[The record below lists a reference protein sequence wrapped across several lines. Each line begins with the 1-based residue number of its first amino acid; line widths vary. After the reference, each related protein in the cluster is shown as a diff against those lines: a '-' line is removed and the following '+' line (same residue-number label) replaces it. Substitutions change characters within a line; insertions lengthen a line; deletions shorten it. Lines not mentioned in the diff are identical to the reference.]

1 MKRNI
6 SKLVAIGA
14 TVLTISLNSISIE
27 AKTAST
33 GMQFLTKYNTNEVI
47 LINNK
52 PIEIPIYA
60 QEKTEEFRGVWVSTV
75 YNLDFS
81 KNGLNEEAYKAE
93 FRQLLNNLEGLNMNS
108 VIFQVRPKL
117 DAFYKSEMNPWSEFL
132 TGKQGLDP
140 GWDPLEWM
148 VEETHKRG
156 MEFHA
161 WFNPYRVT
169 VGSETLSDLAP
180 NNWARQNPQYTY
192 EFGGKLQ
199 LNPGEPEVIKYITN
213 SIMEVVENYDIDAV
227 HFDDYF
233 YPFKSGD
240 GWYSK
245 EEETTFKKY
254 GSGFSSRDDWRRN
267 NVDTLIENIHNS
279 IGSYN
284 KNNNK
289 NVQLGI
295 SPFGIWG
302 HKEIHPE
309 GSKEGVGSLTPRTS
323 RASYDDQFADTRKWV
338 KNNWIDYIA
347 PQIYWSFDE
356 KAAPYGE
363 LVNWWSD
370 VVRDTDVNLYIGH
383 ANYRQADPNNKNLSW
398 MNPYEISNQ
407 LKFNSLCEEVK
418 GSIFFRYKSLIEN
431 SNNPVVNNQF
441 INILKKEHFTSKA
454 NLPSKIAI
462 AEKKVESPLSL
473 EKVKTSYGNMLIW
486 EDEPSNS
493 SISYLVY
500 RNEVGKNGNELES
513 LVVEKVDRENN
524 NTFIFTDKSAD
535 LSKNYIYRVTALDM
549 FNNES
554 EPREEQ

>member
-6 SKLVAIGA
+6 CKLMAIGA
-14 TVLTISLNSISIE
+14 TVLTIGLNTTIVE
-27 AKTAST
+27 AKTART
-33 GMQFLTKYNTNEVI
+33 GMQFLTKYNTNEIV

-60 QEKTEEFRGVWVSTV
+60 QEKVEEFRGVWVSTV

-81 KNGLNEEAYKAE
+81 KNGLNKEVYKAE
-93 FRQLLNNLEGLNMNS
+93 YRQLLNNLENLNMNS

-117 DAFYKSEMNPWSEFL
+117 DTFYKSKINPWSEYL

-156 MEFHA
+156 IEFHA

-169 VGSETLSDLAP
+169 TGSEKLSDLAL
-180 NNWARQNPQYTY
+180 NNWARQNPQYVY
-192 EFGGKLQ
+192 SFGGKLQ

-213 SIMEVVENYDIDAV
+213 SVMEVVENYDIDAV

-233 YPFKSGD
+233 YPFKSGN
-240 GWYSK
+240 GWYFK

-254 GSGFSSRDDWRRN
+254 GTEFKNKDDWRRN

-279 IGSYN
+279 IESYN
-284 KNNNK
+284 ENNNR
-289 NVQLGI
+289 NVQFGI

-302 HKEIHPE
+302 HKALHME
-309 GSKEGVGSLTPRTS
+309 GSLTPVTS

-356 KAAPYGE
+356 KAAPYAE

-370 VVRDTDVNLYIGH
+370 AVKDTDVNLYIGH

-398 MNPYEISNQ
+398 MNPKEISNQ
-407 LKFNSLCEEVK
+407 LKFNSLYEEVK

-431 SNNPVVNNQF
+431 TNNPIVNNQC
-441 INILKKEHFTSKA
+441 INILKTQHFTSKA
-454 NLPSKIAI
+454 NLPSKISKI
-462 AEKKVESPLSL
+462 ENKVPNSLSL
-473 EKVKTSYGNMLIW
+473 NKLK
-486 EDEPSNS
+486 
-493 SISYLVY
+493 
-500 RNEVGKNGNELES
+500 
-513 LVVEKVDRENN
+513 
-524 NTFIFTDKSAD
+524 
-535 LSKNYIYRVTALDM
+535 
-549 FNNES
+549 
-554 EPREEQ
+554 